1 MALASGKFVVRWS
14 GVAGVA
20 DDTLARLAERLETDP
35 NAGAARTDD
44 PEPLVVVRRWSLLDP
59 GAPSTVA
66 TVDTPGSAT
75 APLAPGQFPDPD
87 WTFPDFIDDV
97 PVQRQ
102 RPEEEGH
109 IPSWASR

>member
-1 MALASGKFVVRWS
+1 MASAAGKFVVRWRDVT
-14 GVAGVA
+14 GVEG
-20 DDTLARLAERLETDP
+20 DTLSQLAAQLEADP
-35 NAGAARTDD
+35 NLGAARTKD

-59 GAPSTVA
+59 AAPSKIVTVG
-66 TVDTPGSAT
+66 TSGSAV

-87 WTFPDFIDDV
+87 WTFPAAIDDV

-109 IPSWASR
+109 IPSWVSQ